1 MVASQPDSP
10 GTRRGLLVN
19 GVWVVG
25 GFGGFALD
33 ASDDMDVGPSGSR
46 VNVTASVESNQR
58 CHRRTIQ
65 RLPLPPDGVRSTLYQ
80 LGRHE
85 RPGELEKPANRP
97 RHLVA
102 ITCGRED
109 NLCV

>member
-33 ASDDMDVGPSGSR
+33 ASDAMDVGPSGSR
-46 VNVTASVESNQR
+46 VNVV
-58 CHRRTIQ
+58 
-65 RLPLPPDGVRSTLYQ
+65 
-80 LGRHE
+80 GR
-85 RPGELEKPANRP
+85 PWY
-97 RHLVA
+97 
-102 ITCGRED
+102 
-109 NLCV
+109 